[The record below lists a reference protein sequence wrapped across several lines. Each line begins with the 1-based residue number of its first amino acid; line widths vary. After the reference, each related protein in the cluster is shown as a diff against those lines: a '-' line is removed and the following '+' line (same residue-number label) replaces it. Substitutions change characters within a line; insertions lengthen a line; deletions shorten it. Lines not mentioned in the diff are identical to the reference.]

1 MLKKTTKTRTN
12 VVQLLRTQSQD
23 SDTCISG
30 FCDPEEL
37 SQPERDFSCIDDSI
51 NFLNVCDFFVSPKF
65 CDKKLRRM
73 TKMTCYFF
81 SFSTSQF
88 LVSLHKPTLVY
99 RGKKTNLFFLLM
111 FFFILSLTQQAEPQK
126 QCTKPAMWNNSIF
139 LIIAYT
145 PVDTF
150 IIFESYE
157 PWVK

>member
-12 VVQLLRTQSQD
+12 VVHLLRTQSQD

-81 SFSTSQF
+81 SFSISQF

-99 RGKKTNLFFLLM
+99 RGKKTNLFFLLI
-111 FFFILSLTQQAEPQK
+111 FFYSFIETTGGTSETMYKTSHVEQQHFPHH
-126 QCTKPAMWNNSIF
+126 CLHPSGYIYNF
-139 LIIAYT
+139 
-145 PVDTF
+145 
-150 IIFESYE
+150 
-157 PWVK
+157 